1 MTNSR
6 AWLEKLIIVRNVTFY
21 LATVQVDAI

>member
-6 AWLEKLIIVRNVTFY
+6 AWLEKIILVRNVTFY
-21 LATVQVDAI
+21 FATVQVDAI